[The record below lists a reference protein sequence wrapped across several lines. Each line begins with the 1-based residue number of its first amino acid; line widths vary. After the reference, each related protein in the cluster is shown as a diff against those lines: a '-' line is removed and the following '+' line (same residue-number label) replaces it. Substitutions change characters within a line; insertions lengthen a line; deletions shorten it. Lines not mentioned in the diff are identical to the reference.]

1 MQLPVFKLEALFEEF
16 EFAED
21 MIALGSS
28 DAQTLT
34 VGELLSLSNESL
46 NLHDIPLSYQDVK
59 GDESLRAAVA
69 EMYAPANVTADNVL
83 ITNGATEAI
92 LISMLALLD
101 PDDVALV
108 CNPVFQSVREIPKLA
123 GARVKFYNYVEA
135 DGFRPDLNTIRAAL
149 AAPTPPKLL
158 FINTPHNP
166 TGRVFAPADLAALV
180 ADAQQAQVAVVVN
193 EMYSGIW
200 LNDAKRSPSALESGA
215 IVIAGLS
222 KVFGLG
228 GLRLG
233 WLVGPVQF
241 MQKCKEWRYYTSLAP
256 PALLQ
261 KLGEIAVRNSAQMLE
276 RTTRIVK
283 QNHQTVVAW
292 LREHEN
298 DFDWIDPD
306 AGQLML
312 LRMKRDV
319 DTDRFARSL
328 AAEASVLLIPCTS
341 CFGMPRGYLRL
352 GLGGEPSKFAEGL
365 NRVDRFLRKSV

>member
-1 MQLPVFKLEALFEEF
+1 MQLPTFKLEAFFEEF

-34 VGELLSLSNESL
+34 VRELLALSNQSL

-69 EMYAPANVTADNVL
+69 DLYAPANVTADNVL

-92 LISMLALLD
+92 LISMLTLLE

-135 DGFRPDLNTIRAAL
+135 DGFRPDLNTIHAAL
-149 AAPTPPKLL
+149 AAPTPPKLV

-166 TGRVFAPADLAALV
+166 TGRVFAAADLAALI

-200 LNDAKRSPSALESGA
+200 LNDAKQSPSALESGA

-233 WLVGPVQF
+233 WLVGSIEFV
-241 MQKCKEWRYYTSLAP
+241 QKCKEWRYYTSLAP

-312 LRMKRDV
+312 LRLKRDV
-319 DTDRFARSL
+319 DTDRFARLL
-328 AAEASVLLIPCTS
+328 ASEASVLLIPCTS
-341 CFGMPRGYLRL
+341 CFEMPRGYLRL
-352 GLGGEPSKFAEGL
+352 GLGSEPSKFAEGL
-365 NRVDRFLRKSV
+365 NRLHKFLVEHS